1 MVIQRIQSVY
11 LLLVAVLMG
20 IFMFFPV
27 IGGNVEGKDELVGA
41 LMTNGVTTQS
51 WWLLALDALVA
62 LLALI
67 AIFKYKDLKGQIR
80 LTGIL
85 ILLIL
90 TLLVCVG
97 VMVASLNGACISA
110 VKWPIAFPVVALI
123 FAVLARRGIKHDK
136 KLLTD
141 SERIR

>member
-51 WWLLALDALVA
+51 LWLLALDALVA
-62 LLALI
+62 VLALI

-97 VMVASLNGACISA
+97 VMVACLNGACISA

-123 FAVLARRGIKHDK
+123 LAVLARRGIKHDK

>member
-27 IGGNVEGKDELVGA
+27 IGANVEGKDELIGA
-41 LMTNGVTTQS
+41 FTANGVTAQS
-51 WWLLALDALVA
+51 WWLLALDALVV

-90 TLLVCVG
+90 TLLVCVA
-97 VMVASLNGACISA
+97 VMVVSLNGACLSA
-110 VKWPIAFPVVALI
+110 VKWPIAFPVVSLI
-123 FAVLARRGIKHDK
+123 LAALARRGIKHDK
-136 KLLTD
+136 KLLSD

>member
-1 MVIQRIQSVY
+1 MVIQRIQSLY

-62 LLALI
+62 VLALI

-85 ILLIL
+85 VLLIL

-97 VMVASLNGACISA
+97 VMVACLNGACLSA